1 MGKAHRVGN
10 GLRPDDH
17 AGWSATLMAARDNPF
32 VDFLHWELTPAH
44 VIYDVCDGY
53 ATHDEG
59 MGPGNY
65 SLDNAPLPHPWC
77 TCLWYPD
84 THKTL
89 DDIGRELKGWLNGES
104 NPRLDAAFGEWDREL
119 EGEGNSARL
128 VTPKTVAALGGP
140 GSEDVSEEYRLSAK
154 PGVGEIIFQEGYDK
168 EMHQR
173 EIKIAKWLLAEFGG
187 KIELRKE
194 IRDQYVRTSD
204 YYWNGKPWELKTI
217 GSEAAVNSA
226 LRKGLKQLRGVDG
239 GIVIYCDFE
248 LPDIEKLF
256 KLIRLRMW
264 WGRKQQTDV
273 MVVVDDKTL
282 TILRYKKT
290 ADD

>member
-1 MGKAHRVGN
+1 M
-10 GLRPDDH
+10 RPDDH

-89 DDIGRELKGWLNGES
+89 DDIGRELKGWLGGES
-104 NPRLDAAFGEWDREL
+104 NPRLDAAFSEWDREL

-128 VTPKTVAALGGP
+128 VTAETVAALGGP
-140 GSEDVSEEYRLSAK
+140 GSEDVSDEYRLSAK
-154 PGVGEIIFQEGYDK
+154 PGDGKITIPKGYNLSKYQDEIETAQLLHESYGGDIE
-168 EMHQR
+168 
-173 EIKIAKWLLAEFGG
+173 LLAEEAN
-187 KIELRKE
+187 KKTPDYNWRK
-194 IRDQYVRTSD
+194 
-204 YYWNGKPWELKTI
+204 KLWELKGVSSNTSI
-217 GSEAAVNSA
+217 DTQ
-226 LRKGLKQLRGVDG
+226 LRKALKQISDNPGGVVIDYSAYTSTDADMEHAIIDRLKRSAKTQVDIILLKDG
-239 GIVIYCDFE
+239 VFT
-248 LPDIEKLF
+248 K
-256 KLIRLRMW
+256 
-264 WGRKQQTDV
+264 V
-273 MVVVDDKTL
+273 
-282 TILRYKKT
+282 LRYKK
-290 ADD
+290 